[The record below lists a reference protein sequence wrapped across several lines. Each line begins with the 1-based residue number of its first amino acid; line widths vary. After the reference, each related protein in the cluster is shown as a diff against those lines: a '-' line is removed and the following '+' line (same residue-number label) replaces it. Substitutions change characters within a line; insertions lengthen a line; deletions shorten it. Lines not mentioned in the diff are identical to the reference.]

1 MDIEK
6 KSWKSL
12 VEFFDIVY
20 YMWIDSLKGY
30 HNMPRRS
37 EGFKPDSASE
47 KGKETQGEKERPEKK
62 GTNFLWQ
69 QEYANIDTPDV
80 PLSPEMQDTFKSL
93 LRSEE
98 LKNQQR
104 WDAPGVPLSPE
115 MQDTFKSLLKSEEL
129 KKQRRSDNA
138 PTASAKELLAR
149 VEAQGV
155 QKPGVWDQGL
165 GYGQGGSTSTDTGH
179 SRPG

>member
-69 QEYANIDTPDV
+69 QEYANI
-80 PLSPEMQDTFKSL
+80 
-93 LRSEE
+93 
-98 LKNQQR
+98 
-104 WDAPGVPLSPE
+104 DAPGVPLSPE